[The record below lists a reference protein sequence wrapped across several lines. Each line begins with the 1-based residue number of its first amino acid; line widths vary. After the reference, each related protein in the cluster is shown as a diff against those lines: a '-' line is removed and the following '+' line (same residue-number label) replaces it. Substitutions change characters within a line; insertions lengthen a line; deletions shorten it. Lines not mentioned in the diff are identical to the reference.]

1 MDEQTKE
8 NVTLREQLKEAQ
20 DQLKAVTEIKE
31 QLEQQCG
38 QQLDQIVGQKEIT
51 AKETSDLQ
59 TLLQQAKAETEAV
72 KK

>member
-1 MDEQTKE
+1 MKE

-31 QLEQQCG
+31 QLEHQCE
-38 QQLDQIVGQKEIT
+38 QQLNQIVGQKEIT